1 MFRQLTDHRI
11 APFGFFELATDVST
25 DLPIQFDQLGVH
37 RLHRL
42 LFGTLNQC
50 KHFIEAVVGD
60 AGWINAELLEAEK
73 KRESIALSQA
83 VGVGNTL

>member
-1 MFRQLTDHRI
+1 
-11 APFGFFELATDVST
+11 
-25 DLPIQFDQLGVH
+25 
-37 RLHRL
+37 
-42 LFGTLNQC
+42 LNQC